1 MSQVRVPQE
10 EPYYEA
16 LMSNHQGF
24 SFMVYSVAKRGP
36 ANLKIAFFAVLKSD
50 RMLCGNSY
58 LVNFFGVI
66 LDLK

>member
-1 MSQVRVPQE
+1 M
-10 EPYYEA
+10 A
-16 LMSNHQGF
+16 
-24 SFMVYSVAKRGP
+24 YSVAKKGGA